1 MEELKNKEVQPAER
15 KTIKTRRKY
24 IMVGSDYSQQE

>member
-1 MEELKNKEVQPAER
+1 MNENKEVQPAER